1 METLAMNIILHAFAI
16 FLQNNQSDFAWQG
29 AVPGV
34 AVVEKL
40 ATSVNWII
48 VRCPWLR
55 DNIQKE
61 ETKVREACLAKGKAM
76 IRREDVASF
85 IFQQIFSD
93 EWMHKKPTVT
103 YWGLK

>member
-1 METLAMNIILHAFAI
+1 M
-16 FLQNNQSDFAWQG
+16 
-29 AVPGV
+29 
-34 AVVEKL
+34 VEKL

-103 YWGLK
+103 Y